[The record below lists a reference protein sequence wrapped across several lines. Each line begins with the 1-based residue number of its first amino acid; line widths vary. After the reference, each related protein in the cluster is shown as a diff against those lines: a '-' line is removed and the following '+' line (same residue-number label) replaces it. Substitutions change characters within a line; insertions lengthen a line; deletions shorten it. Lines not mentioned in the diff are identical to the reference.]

1 MDKKTIARNFS
12 RYAHLYDRYA
22 DVQGAAASELLRS
35 NKNVDFEKI
44 LEIGC
49 GTGNYTL
56 LLRERF
62 KKAKI
67 QAVDICD
74 KMISVAREKL
84 INEDVNFIVEDAES
98 LNSKEQFDLITSNA
112 AFQWFED
119 LEKALLR
126 YRALLKEKG
135 MISFSAFGPLTFSE
149 LNSSIKS
156 VLGGAA
162 ITVDGFMSKEKVE
175 KMLLRFFKEPRIK
188 EIIFREDFKSLK
200 DLLEKIKYTGTRGS
214 GLGSKIYFSR
224 RVLKEIDRVYLDK
237 FKKITATYQVFF
249 CQGKA

>member
-12 RYAHLYDRYA
+12 RYAYLYDRYA
-22 DVQGAAASELLRS
+22 DVQRIAASELLRR
-35 NKNVDFEKI
+35 NANRDFERI
-44 LEIGC
+44 LELGC
-49 GTGNYTL
+49 GTGNYTQ

-74 KMISVAREKL
+74 KMISVARDKL
-84 INEDVNFIVEDAES
+84 KNKNIHFIVEDAEC
-98 LNSKEQFDLITSNA
+98 LNSREQFDLITSNA

-119 LEKALLR
+119 LEKSLLR
-126 YRALLKEKG
+126 YKALLKKQG
-135 MISFSAFGPLTFSE
+135 MISFSVFGPLTFSE

-156 VLGGAA
+156 VLGDTA
-162 ITVDGFMSKEKVE
+162 ITVDGFMSKDKVE
-175 KMLLRFFKEPRIK
+175 GMLHKFFKEPNIN
-188 EIIFREDFKSLK
+188 ETVFREDFKSIK

-224 RVLKEIDRVYLDK
+224 RALEEIDRAYLDK

-249 CQGKA
+249 CQARA